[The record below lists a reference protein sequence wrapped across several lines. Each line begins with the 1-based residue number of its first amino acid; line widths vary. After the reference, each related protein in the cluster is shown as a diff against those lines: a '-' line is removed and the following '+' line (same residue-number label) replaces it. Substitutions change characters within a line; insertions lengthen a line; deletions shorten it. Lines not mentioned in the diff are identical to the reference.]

1 MRHCNSKHRDPLFG
15 EEAAEAL
22 RSLGEERDP
31 LRAATKLQASLEPA
45 LARRCAELHELRL
58 RSRAR
63 FPCEFPLFMTSPGLS
78 RASSEAA
85 ANARAAHIFSRLPRA
100 WVSDATCGIGADAM
114 ALSRA
119 GARVIA
125 SDRDPFLS
133 ACAAA
138 NLTAYGHKANVAVA
152 DCLRSPSRSD
162 VLVLDPDRRPG
173 GERTLDPERWSPS
186 LTEALLLASQHE
198 GACLKLAPAMETEG
212 VLPSGDLSHHWE
224 WVSVNRSL
232 VELCLWTG
240 ALASEETRQA
250 TLIREG
256 EVIARF
262 SGTPVPTDPLAQG
275 ELEEPPFL
283 HDPDPCLVRSRLLGT
298 LARELGLRGLHPKL
312 ALLVGDAPASSP
324 FLDAFRVL
332 GSAPLDRK
340 RVRALLSA
348 HDVGTIEVRKRGHPD
363 PAEVLAKRFK
373 GPGER
378 HGTLFVTRLDQGH
391 RAYLAEATSGEVVGD
406 EGFEPTTSSL

>member
-1 MRHCNSKHRDPLFG
+1 MKHCDSNHTDPLFG
-15 EEAAEAL
+15 EGAHEAL
-22 RSLGEERDP
+22 QNLKEERDP
-31 LRAATKLQASLEPA
+31 LRVATKLQASLEPA

-58 RSRAR
+58 RARSR
-63 FPCEFPLFMTSPGLS
+63 FSSEFPLFMTSPGLS

-100 WVSDATCGIGADAM
+100 WVSDATCGIGADAL

-119 GARVIA
+119 GLKVLA
-125 SDRDPFLS
+125 SDTDYFLA
-133 ACAAA
+133 ACASA
-138 NLTAYGHKANVAVA
+138 NLTAYEHEANVVVA
-152 DCLRSPSRSD
+152 DCLRHPARSD

-173 GERTLDPERWSPS
+173 GKRTLNPERWSPS
-186 LTEALLLASQHE
+186 LTEAVELASRYE
-198 GACLKLAPAMETEG
+198 GACLKLAPAMETAG
-212 VLPSGDLSHHWE
+212 VRPQSDLSYHWE

-240 ALASEETRQA
+240 ALASKEARQA
-250 TLIREG
+250 TLIRAG

-262 SGTPVPTDPLAQG
+262 SGTPIPTDPISADQ
-275 ELEEPPFL
+275 LEEPPFL

-298 LARELGLRGLHPKL
+298 LAGELGLRGLHPKL

-324 FLDAFRVL
+324 FLDSFRVL

-340 RVRALLSA
+340 RVRELLRA
-348 HDVGTIEVRKRGHPD
+348 HDIGAIEVRKRGHPD
-363 PAEVLAKRFK
+363 PAEVLAQRFK

-378 HGTLFVTRLDQGH
+378 RGTLFVTRLTEGH
-391 RAYLAEATSGEVVGD
+391 RAYLAEAT
-406 EGFEPTTSSL
+406 

>member
-1 MRHCNSKHRDPLFG
+1 MRHCNSKHSDPLFG
-15 EEAAEAL
+15 EEAHDAL
-22 RSLGEERDP
+22 LSLGEERDP

-63 FPCEFPLFMTSPGLS
+63 FSCEFPLFMTSPGLS

-85 ANARAAHIFSRLPRA
+85 ANARAAHIFSELPRA

-119 GARVIA
+119 GAKVLA
-125 SDRDPFLS
+125 SDKDPFLA
-133 ACAAA
+133 ACASA
-138 NLTAYGHKANVAVA
+138 NLTAYGHVANVMVA
-152 DCLRSPSRSD
+152 DCLRHPARAD

-173 GERTLDPERWSPS
+173 GERTLNPERWSPS
-186 LTEALLLASQHE
+186 FTEALELASRHE
-198 GACLKLAPAMETEG
+198 GACLKLAPAMETDG
-212 VLPSGDLSHHWE
+212 VRPLGDLSHHWE

-240 ALASEETRQA
+240 ALASGEPRQA
-250 TLIREG
+250 TLIRAG
-256 EVIARF
+256 EVVARF
-262 SGTPVPTDPLAQG
+262 SGTPIPTDPLPTE

-298 LARELGLRGLHPKL
+298 LAGELGLRGLHPKL
-312 ALLVGDAPASSP
+312 ALLVGDAPATSP
-324 FLDAFRVL
+324 FLDSFRVR

-340 RVRALLSA
+340 RVRELLRA
-348 HDVGTIEVRKRGHPD
+348 HDIGSIEVRKRGHPD
-363 PAEVLAKRFK
+363 PAEVLAQRFK

-378 HGTLFVTRLDQGH
+378 RGTLFVTRLDQGH
-391 RAYLAEATSGEVVGD
+391 RAYLAEAT
-406 EGFEPTTSSL
+406 